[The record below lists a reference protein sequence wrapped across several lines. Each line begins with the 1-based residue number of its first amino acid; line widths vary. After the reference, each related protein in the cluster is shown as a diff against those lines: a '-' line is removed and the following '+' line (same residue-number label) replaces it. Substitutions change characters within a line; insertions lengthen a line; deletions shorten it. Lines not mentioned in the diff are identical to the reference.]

1 MEGHVYEDQELVD
14 RAKAGSEEAFTAL
27 VGLYQERIWRIVSR
41 ILRDEDLALEVTQ
54 ETFTRALCAL
64 PRFDFRAKFSTWLIS
79 IARNAAF
86 DIYRSRRARGPHVS
100 IDDHADLYAQDG
112 AKDPG
117 TAVADTELAEKV
129 RRAVK
134 RLKPRHQLLIQLREY
149 EDMQYEDIAK
159 VLGVP
164 VGTVESG
171 LHRARKRL
179 REILGEIEL

>member
-86 DIYRSRRARGPHVS
+86 DIYRSRKSRGPHVS
-100 IDDHADLYAQDG
+100 IDDHPDLFTNDST
-112 AKDPG
+112 KDPG
-117 TAVADTELAEKV
+117 VAVADEELAEKV
-129 RRAVK
+129 RKAMT
-134 RLKPRHQLLIQLREY
+134 RLNPRHRMLLTLREY